1 MTELIARPMVWLLGI
16 CYQIVGGYVG
26 AIALFTL
33 LTKVILF
40 PISLWSHI
48 NSLKMVS
55 LLPEINRLKLAYYG
69 DKERIGE
76 EQAALY
82 KRERYHP
89 LLSLLPLFL
98 QIVILAGIREK
109 MVYNDVPESFKG
121 MPIVLITAGLMAIA
135 FCGFSGLLWSAAS
148 DSGSFHGEAAAC
160 GAGAGAG
167 AKPHQPIA
175 AGAEQGGAV
184 DNERNLHRNLPLPGG
199 RCRVRR
205 GDILDLLKP
214 ILHPEP
220 ARL

>member
-1 MTELIARPMVWLLGI
+1 MTELIAQPMVWLLGI

-33 LTKVILF
+33 LTKIIMF

-98 QIVILAGIREK
+98 QIVILAG
-109 MVYNDVPESFKG
+109 MVAAIHTITDTGASTALGLVPAETG
-121 MPIVLITAGLMAIA
+121 GWTLLVPVAAGL
-135 FCGFSGLLWSAAS
+135 AALVLGQAQNRINPLQREQS
-148 DSGSFHGEAAAC
+148 R
-160 GAGAGAG
+160 
-167 AKPHQPIA
+167 
-175 AGAEQGGAV
+175 AEQWTTNGISIAISLSLGAFV
-184 DNERNLHRNLPLPGG
+184 AF
-199 RCRVRR
+199 
-205 GDILDLLKP
+205 
-214 ILHPEP
+214 HPEP
-220 ARL
+220 AHL